1 MLDDLG
7 DQLVRLLDSLLRLV
21 DEGRLDLGP
30 LRRILLGILITQKPT
45 SARLRGRA
53 VDRLSLPITRLSR
66 LEFLT
71 VSVLPLV

>member
-1 MLDDLG
+1 MISAT
-7 DQLVRLLDSLLRLV
+7 SLSACSTAFCALV